1 MKVNTTR
8 FGLLSLEE
16 EKIIDMPAGMLGF
29 PDKRRFVI
37 LKHREDSP
45 FFWYQCIDDP
55 GLAFVITNPSLFDPD
70 YKVDLTEALK
80 TMTWDLAEMEHILVY
95 VVVNI
100 PKGCPGEMTGN
111 FIGPILINQE
121 KCQAVQTVIANS
133 PYSHQYPLVK
143 NEKKSHVTSQNV
155 SSPK

>member
-8 FGLLSLEE
+8 FGRLFLED

-45 FFWYQCIDDP
+45 FFWYQCVDDP
-55 GLAFVITNPSLFDPD
+55 GLAFVITNPSLFDPN
-70 YKVDLTEALK
+70 YKADFSEALK
-80 TMTWDLAEMEHILVY
+80 AMTWDLAEMEHILVY

-100 PKGCPGEMTGN
+100 PKGCPEKMTGN
-111 FIGPILINQE
+111 FIGPILINQD

-133 PYSHQYPLVK
+133 PYSHQKSLLK
-143 NEKKSHVTSQNV
+143 TKQKK
-155 SSPK
+155 

>member
-8 FGLLSLEE
+8 FGSLTLEE
-16 EKIIDMPAGMLGF
+16 DKVIDMPAGMLGF

-55 GLAFVITNPSLFDPD
+55 ELAFVITNPSLFDPD
-70 YKVDLTEALK
+70 YKVDLSETLK
-80 TMTWDLAEMEHILVY
+80 AMTWDFADMERIQVY

-100 PKGCPGEMTGN
+100 PKGRPERMTGN
-111 FIGPILINQE
+111 FIGPILIHPE
-121 KCQAVQTVIANS
+121 KCQAVQTVIPNS
-133 PYSHQYPLVK
+133 PYSHQHPLVK
-143 NEKKSHVTSQNV
+143 TEKK
-155 SSPK
+155 

>member
-8 FGLLSLEE
+8 FGQLILED

-37 LKHREDSP
+37 LKHGEDSP
-45 FFWYQCIDDP
+45 FFWYQCVDDP
-55 GLAFVITNPSLFDPD
+55 GLAFVITNPSLFDPK
-70 YKVDLTEALK
+70 YKVDFSEALK

-100 PKGCPGEMTGN
+100 PKGCPEKMTGN

-133 PYSHQYPLVK
+133 PYSHRYSLLK
-143 NEKKSHVTSQNV
+143 TKKTVSHSTPNSE
-155 SSPK
+155 P